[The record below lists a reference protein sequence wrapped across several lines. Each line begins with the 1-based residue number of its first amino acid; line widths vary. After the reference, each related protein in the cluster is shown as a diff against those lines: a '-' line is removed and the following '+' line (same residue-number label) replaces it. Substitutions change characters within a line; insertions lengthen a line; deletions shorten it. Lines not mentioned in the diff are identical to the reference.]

1 MSQDETPIRIAR
13 PHGVSTTLDTNGFCW
28 NFDMTETK
36 TPIIQIRNI
45 TKRFGKVTAVDNVSL
60 DILSGEFFVL
70 LGPSGCGKTTLLRM
84 IAGFEL
90 PTEGQILIDG
100 QDMANVPPN
109 KRPVNMVFQSYAV
122 FPHMSVTDNV
132 GYGLRISGVGKSEIK
147 DRVEEALELVKLG
160 GFGDRMPDQ
169 MSGGQRQRVALA
181 RSLVMRPKVLLL
193 DEPLSALDAKLR
205 AQMQFELT
213 ALQEKVGITFVTV
226 THDQD
231 EALSMACRIAVINKG
246 EVAQLAAPSDL
257 YEYPANRFVAD
268 FVGAVNTFEGKLT
281 LDEPDRAAVDCPGV
295 GKIYLNHGVTGAHG
309 SDVWVAVRPEKITLH
324 TPGMG
329 KAVQGAAKDSPEGH
343 NFARGTI
350 KGMSYL
356 GDCTLFEIELEGGAM
371 MRVRRPNL
379 SRTDQE
385 AFTWEDKVSMH
396 WDSASPVVLLA

>member
-1 MSQDETPIRIAR
+1 
-13 PHGVSTTLDTNGFCW
+13 
-28 NFDMTETK
+28 MTEPK
-36 TPIIQIRNI
+36 TPIIQIRNVS
-45 TKRFGKVTAVDNVSL
+45 KRFGKVTAVDNVSL

-132 GYGLRISGVGKSEIK
+132 GYGLRISGVSKGEMR
-147 DRVEEALELVKLG
+147 DRVAEALELVKLG
-160 GFGDRMPDQ
+160 GFEDRMPDQ

-213 ALQEKVGITFVTV
+213 ELQEKVGITFVTV

-268 FVGAVNTFEGKLT
+268 FVGSVNTFEGKLIM
-281 LDEPDRAAVDCPGV
+281 DEPDRAAVDCPGV

-329 KAVQGAAKDSPEGH
+329 RAVQGAAKDSPEGH

-356 GDCTLFEIELEGGAM
+356 GDCSVFEIALEGGAM

-385 AFTWEDKVSMH
+385 DFTWGDKVSMH

>member
-1 MSQDETPIRIAR
+1 
-13 PHGVSTTLDTNGFCW
+13 
-28 NFDMTETK
+28 MTETK
-36 TPIIQIRNI
+36 TPIIQIRNV

-100 QDMANVPPN
+100 QDMSLVPPN

-132 GYGLRISGVGKSEIK
+132 GYGLRIAGVAKAEIK
-147 DRVEEALELVKLG
+147 ERVEESLELVKLG

-205 AQMQFELT
+205 GQMQFELT

-268 FVGAVNTFEGKLT
+268 FVGSVNTFEGKLT

-295 GKIYLNHGVTGAHG
+295 GKVYLNHGVTGAHG

-343 NFARGTI
+343 NFARGVI

-356 GDCTLFEIELEGGAM
+356 GDCTVFEIELEGGAM

-385 AFTWEDKVSMH
+385 DFTWEDKVSMH